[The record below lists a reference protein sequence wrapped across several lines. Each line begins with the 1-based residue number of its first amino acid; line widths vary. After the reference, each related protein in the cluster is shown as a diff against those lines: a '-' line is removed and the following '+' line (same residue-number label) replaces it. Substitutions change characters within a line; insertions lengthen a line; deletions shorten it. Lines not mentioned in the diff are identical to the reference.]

1 MIAVF
6 SGTETPPRH
15 STAPAAPVQCAHCRL
30 PVPSGLVE
38 LDSARQFCC
47 GGCRVA
53 YEVIHGAG
61 LESFYDYCE
70 RLDQPPPK
78 NEALASDFAEL
89 DHPAFQSRHVSVDES
104 GKARVALSV
113 SGLSCLA
120 CAWLIEQLPRTED
133 GWNEARV
140 DWARRT
146 VRLTYDTRRTSLSVI
161 AGRLARLGYVVSPW
175 EPGQDESRLCRE
187 GRQRL
192 QMIAIAAACAGNV
205 MLISVAL
212 YAGWSTGIETAH
224 EQLFRVVSGLLAII
238 AVAVPGREFFRN
250 AYHALRNRTP
260 HMDVTLA
267 LGLSAGLAMGV
278 INVVRDSG
286 EIYFDSLCMLVF
298 VLLVG
303 RFIQFRQQRQAAEH
317 VSLLRGLIPR
327 WTFRL
332 RDDGTTE
339 RIPIEAV
346 QAGDR
351 LLIRPGEPIPAD
363 GEIVAGA
370 SHLDQSLLTGE
381 SRRISVGEGDCVPA
395 GAQNLTGPLE
405 LRVTATGEQTRIGR
419 VMRLVE
425 MASHERA
432 PIVELAHRVASRLL
446 VVVILLAA
454 ITLFAWWRTS
464 VETAIDHM
472 IALLIVACPCA
483 LGLATPLTIA
493 VAQGRAASR
502 GILIRSGEALERLNR
517 PGRLWLDKTGTV
529 TFGQLEVR
537 AIQGDESVWNAV
549 AAIESQVPHPVA
561 EALESFAIARIG
573 ADETADRPE
582 TATSIRV
589 EAGRGVSGRVGDDDF
604 WLGSLEGCRL
614 RKIHLSDEHL
624 RLALGWI
631 EQGWS
636 PVVIARNGVGVTFAA
651 IGDALRPD
659 AVDAIDRLRRAGWEV
674 GLLSGDHPE
683 IVARYGKL
691 LGLPRE
697 LVKGGM
703 SPEDKVREIRTVPG
717 TKTVV
722 MVGDGVN
729 DAAALAAANVGIA
742 VHGGAQAS
750 LQAADVYLGR
760 AGLEP
765 LVELMTGSRETLTV
779 IRRNLALSLFYN
791 ATAMTLAVCGLV
803 TPLLAAILMPVS
815 SLTVVGAATLQQSF
829 GRRP

>member
-1 MIAVF
+1 MNAVL
-6 SGTETPPRH
+6 SGTEAASRPGTA
-15 STAPAAPVQCAHCRL
+15 STVQCAHCRL
-30 PVPSGLVE
+30 PVPVGL
-38 LDSARQFCC
+38 LKPDTALQFCC

-53 YEVIHGAG
+53 YDVIHGAG

-78 NEALASDFAEL
+78 NEALATDFDEL
-89 DHPAFQSRHVSVDES
+89 DHPAFQSQHVSVSEL
-104 GKARVALSV
+104 GTARAVLSV

-133 GWNEARV
+133 GWIDARV

-146 VRLTYDTRRTSLSVI
+146 VRLTYDSRRTSLSAI
-161 AGRLARLGYVVSPW
+161 AGRLARLGYVLSPW
-175 EPGQDESRLCRE
+175 ETARNDSQLRRE

-192 QMIAIAAACAGNV
+192 QMIAIAGACAGNV

-212 YAGWSTGIETAH
+212 YAGWSTGIEAAH
-224 EQLFRVVSGLLAII
+224 EQLFRVVSGLLAMV

-250 AYHALRNRTP
+250 AYHALRSRTP

-267 LGLSAGLAMGV
+267 LGLSTGLAMGIV
-278 INVVRDSG
+278 NVVRDSG

-303 RFIQFRQQRQAAEH
+303 RFIQFRQQRRAAES

-327 WTFRL
+327 WTFRI
-332 RDDGTTE
+332 RDDHTTE

-346 QAGDR
+346 QVGDH
-351 LLIRPGEPIPAD
+351 LLIPPGEPIPAD
-363 GEIVAGA
+363 GEIANGS

-381 SRRISVGEGDCVPA
+381 SRRISVSDGELVSA

-425 MASHERA
+425 TASHERA
-432 PIVELAHRVASRLL
+432 PIVELAHRVAGRLL
-446 VVVILLAA
+446 IVVIVLAA
-454 ITLFAWWRTS
+454 ITLLMWWNTNA
-464 VETAIDHM
+464 ETAIDHT

-493 VAQGRAASR
+493 VSQGRAASR
-502 GILIRSGEALERLNR
+502 GILVRSGEALERLNR

-537 AIQGDESVWNAV
+537 VVHGDNSAWSAV

-561 EALESFAIARIG
+561 EALESFANGRIG
-573 ADETADRPE
+573 TGGVVNQPREV
-582 TATSIRV
+582 TSVRV
-589 EAGRGVSGRVGDDDF
+589 DAGRGVSAQVDGDDF
-604 WLGSLEGCRL
+604 WIGSLEGSRL
-614 RKIHLSDEHL
+614 RNIAVQNGDL

-636 PVVIARNGVGVTFAA
+636 PIVIAKNGSAVTLAA
-651 IGDALRPD
+651 IGDALRPE
-659 AVDAIDRLRRAGWEV
+659 AVEAVDRLRRGGWEI

-683 IVARYGKL
+683 IVARYGEQ
-691 LGLPRE
+691 LGLPPE

-703 SPEDKVREIRTVPG
+703 SPEDKVREVRADQG

-729 DAAALAAANVGIA
+729 DAAALAAADVGIA

-750 LQAADVYLGR
+750 LQAADVYLSH

-765 LVELMTGSRETLTV
+765 LVELMAGSRETWTV
-779 IRRNLALSLFYN
+779 IRRNLGLSLFYN
-791 ATAMTLAVCGLV
+791 ATAMTLAVCGLM
-803 TPLLAAILMPVS
+803 TPLFAAVLMPLS
-815 SLTVVGAATLQQSF
+815 SLTVVGVATLQQTF

>member
-1 MIAVF
+1 MNAVL
-6 SGTETPPRH
+6 SGTEAASRPGP
-15 STAPAAPVQCAHCRL
+15 APAVQCAHCRL
-30 PVPSGLVE
+30 PVPVGLLE
-38 LDSARQFCC
+38 PDAARQFCC

-53 YEVIHGAG
+53 YDVIHGAG

-78 NEALASDFAEL
+78 NESLAADFEVL
-89 DHPAFQSRHVSVDES
+89 DHPAFQSRHVSVNES
-104 GKARVALSV
+104 GTARAILSV

-133 GWNEARV
+133 GWVDARV

-146 VRLTYDTRRTSLSVI
+146 VRLTYDPRRTSLSAI
-161 AGRLARLGYVVSPW
+161 AQRLSRLGYVLSPW
-175 EPGQDESRLCRE
+175 EPARDESRLRRE

-205 MLISVAL
+205 MLISIAL

-250 AYHALRNRTP
+250 AYHALRNHTP

-267 LGLSAGLAMGV
+267 LGLSAGLTMGIV
-278 INVVRDSG
+278 NVVRDSG

-303 RFIQFRQQRQAAEH
+303 RFIQFRQQHRAAES

-327 WTFRL
+327 WTFRI
-332 RDDGTTE
+332 RDGGTTE

-346 QAGDR
+346 QVGDL
-351 LLIRPGEPIPAD
+351 LLIRPGEPISAD
-363 GEIVAGA
+363 GEIATGT

-381 SRRISVGEGDCVPA
+381 SRRISVGAGDLVPA
-395 GAQNLTGPLE
+395 GAQNLTGPVE

-432 PIVELAHRVASRLL
+432 PIVELAHRVAGRLL
-446 VVVILLAA
+446 IVVIVLAA
-454 ITLFAWWRTS
+454 IILLMWWNTN
-464 VETAIDHM
+464 VETAIDHT

-493 VAQGRAASR
+493 VAQGRAASQ
-502 GILIRSGEALERLNR
+502 GILIRSGEVLERLNR

-537 AIQGDESVWNAV
+537 DVHGDESVWNAV

-561 EALESFAIARIG
+561 EALESFANARTG
-573 ADETADRPE
+573 SEGVVNQPRTVYSA
-582 TATSIRV
+582 RV
-589 EAGRGVSGRVGDDDF
+589 DAGRGVFGHIDGDDF
-604 WLGSLEGCRL
+604 WIGSLEGSRL
-614 RKIHLSDEHL
+614 RKIPIDNGDL
-624 RLALGWI
+624 RLALEWI
-631 EQGWS
+631 ELGWS
-636 PVVIARNGVGVTFAA
+636 PVVIARNGVAVTLAA
-651 IGDALRPD
+651 IGDAIRPEAVD
-659 AVDAIDRLRRAGWEV
+659 AVDQLRSAGWEV

-691 LGLPRE
+691 LGLPSE
-697 LVKGGM
+697 MVKGGM
-703 SPEDKVREIRTVPG
+703 SPEDKVREVRADHG

-729 DAAALAAANVGIA
+729 DAAALAAADVGIA

-750 LQAADVYLGR
+750 LQAADVYLNH

-765 LVELMTGSRETLTV
+765 LVELMTGSRETFHV
-779 IRRNLALSLFYN
+779 IRRNLRLSLFYN

-803 TPLLAAILMPVS
+803 TPLLAAVLMPVS
-815 SLTVVGAATLQQSF
+815 SLTVVAAATLQRSF
-829 GRRP
+829 GSRP